1 MEETLDQALQ
11 SIFGAK
17 PAVAPEA
24 LPQPASAA
32 VLPPPV
38 KGDPSLPRQAL
49 DHFQRS
55 QELLKQG
62 NWAGYGEELKKV
74 EALLK
79 EMQKDR

>member
-1 MEETLDQALQ
+1 
-11 SIFGAK
+11 
-17 PAVAPEA
+17 V
-24 LPQPASAA
+24 

-38 KGDPSLPRQAL
+38 KGDPSLSRQAL

-79 EMQKDR
+79 EMQKGVSAR